1 MEQVSNRPPA
11 GATEARPTDS
21 PAARE
26 HIRVFVGWYG
36 IDHSRPEEPNIYID
50 RLEYP
55 YLAPNYLAD
64 PDDPAVGEDHL
75 REIASDAQLG
85 VWAER
90 EFEWWDVRDL

>member
-1 MEQVSNRPPA
+1 MERVSNRSPKDAAGEPA
-11 GATEARPTDS
+11 TNEQAGGGR
-21 PAARE
+21 
-26 HIRVFVGWYG
+26 IRVLVGWYG

-55 YLAPNYLAD
+55 YLAPDYLAD

-75 REIASDAQLG
+75 REITSDAQLG
-85 VWAER
+85 AWAER